1 MENENKQRRV
11 NFDSRA
17 KRQHAV
23 VSKIVT
29 DKTRAQ
35 GYDPEGN
42 RKPIVPPRSVLNAVS
57 DRTASVARDIES
69 MEQLLPDIELAAQ
82 ILVSSILSPKD
93 MGAPNLNFTYTSGFE
108 NEELGGKLL
117 KTVSDYFTDDYK
129 INEQLSEV
137 LHDILFRKG
146 SYPRMII
153 PESSLDQII
162 NDRGRVSMES
172 IRPFV
177 NADDMSVSNLGLLG
191 DPTAK
196 DKGQKTPEEAKLSME
211 SLFGTIHGGG
221 RSVQKYTSIHSY
233 ISVVDN
239 PDAVKMPNLYR
250 KISHDKT
257 SSTLASRFMTL
268 EARRKDEKV
277 KQQKK
282 RSGEIKEKQIDYGKN
297 DRDIERGMDKN
308 RLHALEPVVELKTK
322 YNADR
327 EMVGHPMV
335 VHLSTEAVIPAH
347 IPSNPKE
354 HIGYFVLLDQFG
366 NPISTATATDHYRD
380 LQASFQSTGQDNQVT
395 AVLKELRGTADL
407 GDGGMSSV
415 QSIQEATTAFADV
428 IERNLLGRMR
438 KGLGHDSIE
447 LARPNDVYQIML
459 WRTMQRKHTQML
471 YVPEELMS
479 YMAFY
484 YNNQGVGKSLLE
496 ESRILGSIRVML
508 MFANTMSSIRNST
521 SRTELG
527 IQLDPNDTDP
537 MSTIDQ
543 VRDAFMRSRSEQYPL
558 GEGDPAAVV
567 KYLQQ
572 AGVDVVYSGH
582 PGLPDMKV
590 ETNETAPSK
599 VAMDRDL
606 EENLRHQHIM
616 SLGLSPETV
625 DTSTG
630 IDFATTLVN
639 SSLLLSKRVALYQ
652 RGFET
657 MQNDFVR
664 KYTQNS
670 ETLITKLLNAI
681 EEHGGSEEKN
691 DPMAVVDAFIET
703 IEVELPKPDSA
714 TLESQMDS
722 FRSYSDALELAMDAW
737 ISDEFAIL
745 DAEGDVAQYLREM
758 RAAVKAHYLRRWLR
772 ENNVFPELEE
782 ITDLTEGGEAVYDF
796 AESQG
801 KHMDA
806 VLKSMHGYLEKA
818 REAATKRNEKLDDQ
832 IKELGEHA
840 PGADETTGDEGVSDD
855 VGGFDEDPVLDDAQV
870 DETDPVA
877 DDDAPPADDADGL
890 DDFGDFELP

>member
-1 MENENKQRRV
+1 MEKNDKQRRV
-11 NFDSRA
+11 DFDSRA

-35 GYDPEGN
+35 GYDGEGN
-42 RKPIVPPRSVLNAVS
+42 RKPITPPRSVLNAVS
-57 DRTASVARDIES
+57 DRTASVTRDIES

-93 MGAPNLNFTYTSGFE
+93 MGAPNLNFTYMTTFE
-108 NEELGGKLL
+108 DEDLGGKLL
-117 KTVSDYFTDDYK
+117 KVVSDYFTEDYR
-129 INEQLSEV
+129 INEQLSEI

-191 DPTAK
+191 DSTKQGREKTVGK
-196 DKGQKTPEEAKLSME
+196 DDSKLSME
-211 SLFGTIHGGG
+211 SLFGTIHGTG
-221 RSVQKYTSIHSY
+221 RNVPKYSAIMSTITV
-233 ISVVDN
+233 IDN

-250 KISHDKT
+250 KISSDKT
-257 SSTLASRFMTL
+257 TSTLASRFMTL
-268 EARRKDEKV
+268 EARRKDEKE
-277 KQQKK
+277 KKQKK
-282 RSGEIKEKQIDYGKN
+282 RNEQPREKTIDYGKN
-297 DRDIERGMDKN
+297 DRAIERNMDSG
-308 RLHALEPVVELKTK
+308 RAHEMETVVELRTK
-322 YNADR
+322 YNSDR
-327 EMVGHPMV
+327 EMIGHPMV

-366 NPISTATATDHYRD
+366 NPISTSTATDHYRD
-380 LQASFQSTGQDNQVT
+380 LQASFQSSAQENQVT
-395 AVLKELRGTADL
+395 AVLKELRGNADL
-407 GDGGMSSV
+407 GDGGQSTV
-415 QSIQEATTAFADV
+415 QSIHEATTAFADV
-428 IERNLLGRMR
+428 IERNLLDRMR
-438 KGLGHDSIE
+438 KGMGHDSIE

-471 YVPEELMS
+471 YVPAELMS

-508 MFANTMSSIRNST
+508 MFANTMASIRNST

-527 IQLDPNDTDP
+527 IELDPNDTDP

-572 AGVDVVYSGH
+572 SGVDVVYSGH
-582 PGLPDMKV
+582 PGLPEMRV
-590 ETNETAPSK
+590 ETNERSPGK
-599 VAMDRDL
+599 VLMDRDL

-652 RGFET
+652 RGFED

-670 ETLITKLLNAI
+670 ETLITKLLAAI
-681 EEHGGSEEKN
+681 DEHGDADAKN
-691 DPMAVVDAFIET
+691 EPMDTVDAFIAAM
-703 IEVELPKPDSA
+703 EVELPKPDSA
-714 TLESQMDS
+714 TLETQMES
-722 FRSYSDALELAMDAW
+722 FRSYSDALDMAMDAW

-758 RAAVKAHYLRRWLR
+758 RSAVKAHYQRRWLR
-772 ENNVFPELEE
+772 ENNVLPELEE
-782 ITDLTEGGEAVYDF
+782 ITEMTEGGDAMYNF

-801 KHMDA
+801 KHMEA
-806 VLKSMHGYLEKA
+806 VLKSMHDYLEKA
-818 REAATKRNEKLDDQ
+818 KTAATKRNEKLDDQ
-832 IKELGEHA
+832 QKELGEHA
-840 PGADETTGDEGVSDD
+840 PGADGMGSSGGFGDDSGGFGEDTSDD
-855 VGGFDEDPVLDDAQV
+855 SAGFGEEPA
-870 DETDPVA
+870 
-877 DDDAPPADDADGL
+877 ADDASGSDDGL
-890 DDFGDFELP
+890 GDFGDFPDIP

>member
-1 MENENKQRRV
+1 METNKTQRRV
-11 NFDSRA
+11 DFDSRA

-35 GYDPEGN
+35 GYDEDGN
-42 RKPIVPPRSVLNAVS
+42 RKPLSPPRSILNAVS
-57 DRTASVARDIES
+57 DRTASVTRDIES

-93 MGAPNLNFTYTSGFE
+93 MGAPNLNFTFASSFE
-108 NEELGGKLL
+108 NDELGGKLL
-117 KTVSDYFTDDYK
+117 KVISEYFTDDYR
-129 INEQLSEV
+129 INEQLSEI

-146 SYPRMII
+146 SYPRMIV

-172 IRPFV
+172 LRDHV

-191 DPTAK
+191 DIAK
-196 DKGQKTPEEAKLSME
+196 GTKSNSVPDSKLSME
-211 SLFGTIHGGG
+211 SLFGTVHGSG
-221 RSVQKYTSIHSY
+221 RTVPKYTNIHSY
-233 ISVVDN
+233 ISVIDN
-239 PDAVKMPNLYR
+239 PDAIKMPGVYK

-257 SSTLASRFMTL
+257 QSTLASRFMTL
-268 EARRKDEKV
+268 EARRKDEKQ
-277 KQQKK
+277 KNQKK
-282 RSGEIKEKQIDYGKN
+282 RNAEAKEKNVDYGKT
-297 DRDIERGMDKN
+297 DRDIERNMDKGRQHN
-308 RLHALEPVVELKTK
+308 LEPVVELRTK
-322 YNADR
+322 YNTDR
-327 EMVGHPMV
+327 EMIGHPMV

-380 LQASFQSTGQDNQVT
+380 LQASFQSTGSENQVS
-395 AVLKELRGTADL
+395 AVLKELRGNADM
-407 GDGGMSSV
+407 GDNGGSTV
-415 QSIQEATTAFADV
+415 QSIHEATTAFADV
-428 IERNLLGRMR
+428 IERNLLERMR
-438 KGLGHDSIE
+438 KGMGHDSIE

-459 WRTMQRKHTQML
+459 WRTMQRKHTQMM
-471 YVPEELMS
+471 YVPAELMS

-508 MFANTMSSIRNST
+508 MFANTMASIRNST

-527 IQLDPNDTDP
+527 IELDPNDTDP
-537 MSTIDQ
+537 MSTIDM
-543 VRDAFMRSRSEQYPL
+543 VRDAFMRSRSELYPL

-572 AGVDVVYSGH
+572 SGVDVVYSGH
-582 PGLPDMKV
+582 PGLPEMKV
-590 ETNETAPSK
+590 ETNERSPSK
-599 VAMDRDL
+599 VLMDRDL
-606 EENLRHQHIM
+606 EETLRHQHIM

-625 DTSTG
+625 DASTG
-630 IDFATTLVN
+630 VEFATTLVN

-652 RGFET
+652 RGFED
-657 MQNDFVR
+657 MQNDFIR
-664 KYTQNS
+664 KYTENS
-670 ETLITKLLNAI
+670 ETLITKLIEVI
-681 EEHGGSEEKN
+681 EEHGESPEKAE
-691 DPMAVVDAFIET
+691 PMVVVDAFIASM
-703 IEVELPKPDSA
+703 EVELPKPDSA

-722 FRSYSDALELAMDAW
+722 FRSYSDSLDLAMDAW

-758 RAAVKAHYLRRWLR
+758 RSAVKAHYLRRWLR

-782 ITDLTEGGEAVYDF
+782 ITELTEDGSPVYDF

-806 VLKSMHGYLEKA
+806 VLKSMHTYLEKA
-818 REAATKRNEKLDDQ
+818 KKAATTRNEKLDKQQDA
-832 IKELGEHA
+832 LGEHA
-840 PGADETTGDEGVSDD
+840 PGADDSGYDADSGDDLGADSGGDGFGDTGSDADVTDDASGADGESDD
-855 VGGFDEDPVLDDAQV
+855 
-870 DETDPVA
+870 
-877 DDDAPPADDADGL
+877 GL
-890 DDFGDFELP
+890 GDLPEFT